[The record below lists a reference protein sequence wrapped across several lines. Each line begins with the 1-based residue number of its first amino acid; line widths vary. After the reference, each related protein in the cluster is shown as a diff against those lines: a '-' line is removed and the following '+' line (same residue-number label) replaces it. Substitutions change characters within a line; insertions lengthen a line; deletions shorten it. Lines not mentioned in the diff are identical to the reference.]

1 MVAVG
6 DEVTE
11 GESLAAEVALDT
23 GVALETGVALDTG
36 VGSRVPRP
44 GEAEG
49 TGAAGSPAI
58 SAAAV
63 VAHIDA
69 ATTAATQVSATV
81 RRVEPLAMSG
91 IPDRFLCAY
100 ESDASCDLEVP

>member
-1 MVAVG
+1 MVVVG

-11 GESLAAEVALDT
+11 GEALDA
-23 GVALETGVALDTG
+23 GVALETG

-44 GEAEG
+44 GEADG

-63 VAHIDA
+63 VAHMDA
-69 ATTAATQVSATV
+69 ATTAATQVSDTV
-81 RRVEPLAMSG
+81 RRVEPLAISDN
-91 IPDRFLCAY
+91 PDRFICAY
-100 ESDASCDLEVP
+100 ESDATCDLEVP

>member
-6 DEVTE
+6 DEVTD
-11 GESLAAEVALDT
+11 GESLAAEVAL
-23 GVALETGVALDTG
+23 AIGVALDTG

-44 GEAEG
+44 GEADG

-91 IPDRFLCAY
+91 IPDRFICAY
-100 ESDASCDLEVP
+100 ESDATCDLEVP

>member
-1 MVAVG
+1 MVVVG
-6 DEVTE
+6 DELTD
-11 GESLAAEVALDT
+11 GEALAAD
-23 GVALETGVALDTG
+23 VALDTG

-100 ESDASCDLEVP
+100 ESDATCDLEVP

>member
-1 MVAVG
+1 MVVVG
-6 DEVTE
+6 DELTD
-11 GESLAAEVALDT
+11 GEALDS
-23 GVALETGVALDTG
+23 GVALAIGVALDTG

-63 VAHIDA
+63 VAHMDA
-69 ATTAATQVSATV
+69 ATTAATLVSDTV

-91 IPDRFLCAY
+91 NPDRFLCAY